1 MAVVRKKQDDKI
13 LKTLRELVSIG
24 GNKECFDCGQKGP
37 TYINMTI
44 GSFVCTTCSGILRG
58 ITPPHRVKSISMATF
73 TQEEIDFVR
82 QNGNDA
88 CSRTWLGL
96 WDPKRAI
103 KQEHRDFMIDKYER
117 KRYYLEPASPL
128 KSLPTNGTT
137 TTSTTAASSSSSS
150 SLAANNTNGSSTNIN
165 GNSSSS
171 ASSSSKNGAE
181 NLVPL
186 KTITLTPP
194 TSLRLSRTSSNS
206 SGGLANGNGSNSHT
220 GSSTN
225 LKFQQ
230 QFTPDDSNFFSDP
243 PKILPPTPQKHSSNH
258 HQRLNGTVNGSTF
271 ERNQKNG
278 LLTSTNI
285 AGLSNGTNP
294 ANKFT
299 PDTDFVADFSNA
311 NIIVNNNGLKNGSNH
326 RRLSNG
332 FSENGNNRNGG
343 SNGQT
348 NGNGGSETENFAD
361 FEHNTI
367 YNAAGLPISAS
378 SRSSSALSS
387 ATPSVDRYA
396 ALKDLDDQFREFK
409 FEYETNNNNNNTIS
423 TSNGNTTTNGI
434 SNGLMNGNHTND
446 VHQVSS
452 ANPFKSANPFQQAQQ
467 QQQQQTLSWAIPGST
482 PPSSSATTN
491 GFYASS
497 SSSSSPYQNGFV
509 HPAAAATNLLN
520 GNGVVGFTNA
530 FQQQHHLHHNGS
542 SNGSS
547 SNGYGHIPAQVMPA
561 YGHGAPVNHF
571 GHFGNPFM
579 AAGATTAT
587 SNSNNPFL

>member
-137 TTSTTAASSSSSS
+137 SATTASSSSSS
-150 SLAANNTNGSSTNIN
+150 SSSSTLASATNGNGSSTNIN
-165 GNSSSS
+165 SSTSS
-171 ASSSSKNGAE
+171 NNSSSSKNGAE

-194 TSLRLSRTSSNS
+194 TSLRLSRTNSNS
-206 SGGLANGNGSNSHT
+206 SSGLANGSHT

-230 QFTPDDSNFFSDP
+230 QFTPDDSNFFSSDP

-258 HQRLNGTVNGSTF
+258 HQRLNGSATVNGTNF

-278 LLTSTNI
+278 LLTSTI
-285 AGLSNGTNP
+285 TNGI
-294 ANKFT
+294 NKFT

-311 NIIVNNNGLKNGSNH
+311 NIIVNAATTTTTTTANGLKNGTGSSNH

-332 FSENGNNRNGG
+332 FSENGNGLIPNGHRNG
-343 SNGQT
+343 
-348 NGNGGSETENFAD
+348 ETENFAD

-396 ALKDLDDQFREFK
+396 ALKDLDDQFREIK
-409 FEYETNNNNNNTIS
+409 FESETNNNNVIS
-423 TSNGNTTTNGI
+423 SSASTNGL

-446 VHQVSS
+446 VHQVST
-452 ANPFKSANPFQQAQQ
+452 ANPFKTANPFQQQP
-467 QQQQQTLSWAIPGST
+467 QQQQTLSWAIPGST
-482 PPSSSATTN
+482 PPTATN
-491 GFYASS
+491 GFYT
-497 SSSSSPYQNGFV
+497 SSSSPYQNGFV
-509 HPAAAATNLLN
+509 HPAAAAANLLN
-520 GNGVVGFTNA
+520 GNGVNGFTNA
-530 FQQQHHLHHNGS
+530 FHHHPS

-547 SNGYGHIPAQVMPA
+547 GSINNNNGYGHIQAGVVPP
-561 YGHGAPVNHF
+561 YGVHHGGAVNHF

>member
-137 TTSTTAASSSSSS
+137 SATTASSSSSS
-150 SLAANNTNGSSTNIN
+150 SSSTLASATNGNGSSTNIN
-165 GNSSSS
+165 GSTSSNN
-171 ASSSSKNGAE
+171 SSSSKNGAE

-206 SGGLANGNGSNSHT
+206 SGGLANGSHT

-230 QFTPDDSNFFSDP
+230 QFTPDDSNFFSSDP

-258 HQRLNGTVNGSTF
+258 HQRLNGSATVNGTNF

-278 LLTSTNI
+278 LLTSTI
-285 AGLSNGTNP
+285 TNGI
-294 ANKFT
+294 NKFT

-311 NIIVNNNGLKNGSNH
+311 NIIVNAATTTTTTTANGLKNGTGSSNH

-332 FSENGNNRNGG
+332 FSENGNGLIPNGHRNG
-343 SNGQT
+343 
-348 NGNGGSETENFAD
+348 ETENFAD

-396 ALKDLDDQFREFK
+396 ALKDLDDQFREIK
-409 FEYETNNNNNNTIS
+409 FESETNNNNVIS
-423 TSNGNTTTNGI
+423 SSASTNGL

-446 VHQVSS
+446 VHQVST
-452 ANPFKSANPFQQAQQ
+452 ANPFKTANPFQQQPQQ

-482 PPSSSATTN
+482 PPTATN
-491 GFYASS
+491 GFYA
-497 SSSSSPYQNGFV
+497 SSSSPYQNGFV
-509 HPAAAATNLLN
+509 HPAAAAANLFN
-520 GNGVVGFTNA
+520 GNGVNGFTNA
-530 FQQQHHLHHNGS
+530 FHHHPS
-542 SNGSS
+542 SNGSTGS
-547 SNGYGHIPAQVMPA
+547 INNNNGYGHIQAGVVPP
-561 YGHGAPVNHF
+561 YGVHHGGAVNHF

>member
-137 TTSTTAASSSSSS
+137 STTATAPSSST
-150 SLAANNTNGSSTNIN
+150 LASATNGNGSSTNIN
-165 GNSSSS
+165 SSTSS
-171 ASSSSKNGAE
+171 NSSSKNGAE

-206 SGGLANGNGSNSHT
+206 SSGLTNGSHT

-230 QFTPDDSNFFSDP
+230 QFTPDDSNFFSSDP

-258 HQRLNGTVNGSTF
+258 HQRLNGTTVSGSNF

-278 LLTSTNI
+278 LLTSTT
-285 AGLSNGTNP
+285 NGINA

-311 NIIVNNNGLKNGSNH
+311 NIIVNANPVTTSTTTLTTPVTANGLKNGTNH

-332 FSENGNNRNGG
+332 FGSENGNGLIPNGHRNGSG
-343 SNGQT
+343 
-348 NGNGGSETENFAD
+348 ETENFAD

-396 ALKDLDDQFREFK
+396 ALKDLDDQFREIK
-409 FEYETNNNNNNTIS
+409 FESETNNNVIS
-423 TSNGNTTTNGI
+423 SSASTNGL
-434 SNGLMNGNHTND
+434 SNGLMNGHHAND
-446 VHQVSS
+446 VHQVST
-452 ANPFKSANPFQQAQQ
+452 ANPFKSANPFQQQPQQQ

-482 PPSSSATTN
+482 PPTATN
-491 GFYASS
+491 GFYASP
-497 SSSSSPYQNGFV
+497 SSPYQNGFV
-509 HPAAAATNLLN
+509 HPATAAAANLLN
-520 GNGVVGFTNA
+520 GNGVNGFTNA
-530 FQQQHHLHHNGS
+530 FHQHHPS
-542 SNGSS
+542 SNGSTGS
-547 SNGYGHIPAQVMPA
+547 VNNNNGYGHIQTGVATP
-561 YGHGAPVNHF
+561 YGVHHGGSVNHF

>member
-137 TTSTTAASSSSSS
+137 SATTAASSSSSS
-150 SLAANNTNGSSTNIN
+150 SSSTLASATNGNGSSTNIN
-165 GNSSSS
+165 SSTSS
-171 ASSSSKNGAE
+171 NNSSSSKNGAE

-206 SGGLANGNGSNSHT
+206 SGGLANGSHT

-230 QFTPDDSNFFSDP
+230 QFTPDDSNFFSSDP

-258 HQRLNGTVNGSTF
+258 HQRLNGSATVNGTNF

-278 LLTSTNI
+278 LLTSTI
-285 AGLSNGTNP
+285 TNGI
-294 ANKFT
+294 NKFT

-311 NIIVNNNGLKNGSNH
+311 NIIVNAATTTATTANGLKNGTSSNH

-332 FSENGNNRNGG
+332 FSENGNGLIPNGHRNG
-343 SNGQT
+343 
-348 NGNGGSETENFAD
+348 ETENFAD

-396 ALKDLDDQFREFK
+396 ALKDLDDQFREIK
-409 FEYETNNNNNNTIS
+409 FESETNNNNVIS
-423 TSNGNTTTNGI
+423 SSASTNGL

-446 VHQVSS
+446 VHQVST
-452 ANPFKSANPFQQAQQ
+452 ANPFKTANPFQQQLQQ

-482 PPSSSATTN
+482 PPTATN
-491 GFYASS
+491 GFYA
-497 SSSSSPYQNGFV
+497 SSSSPYQNGFV
-509 HPAAAATNLLN
+509 HPAAAAANLLN
-520 GNGVVGFTNA
+520 GNGVNGFTNA
-530 FQQQHHLHHNGS
+530 FHHHPS
-542 SNGSS
+542 SNGSTGS
-547 SNGYGHIPAQVMPA
+547 INNNNGYGHIQAGVVPP
-561 YGHGAPVNHF
+561 YGVHHGGAVNHF

>member
-137 TTSTTAASSSSSS
+137 ATSTATAS
-150 SLAANNTNGSSTNIN
+150 AANNNINGSSTNIN

-171 ASSSSKNGAE
+171 SSSKNCAE

-206 SGGLANGNGSNSHT
+206 SSGLANGGSNSHT

-278 LLTSTNI
+278 LLTSTNNNNN
-285 AGLSNGTNP
+285 AATTTASNGVNP

-311 NIIVNNNGLKNGSNH
+311 NIIVNNNGLKNGGSNH

-332 FSENGNNRNGG
+332 FSENGNGC
-343 SNGQT
+343 NGQAL
-348 NGNGGSETENFAD
+348 NGNGSETENFAD

-396 ALKDLDDQFREFK
+396 ALKDLDDQFREIK
-409 FEYETNNNNNNTIS
+409 FESETNNNTIS
-423 TSNGNTTTNGI
+423 SSSHSNGNNTSNGL

-446 VHQVSS
+446 VHQVST
-452 ANPFKSANPFQQAQQ
+452 ANPFKTANPFQQP

-482 PPSSSATTN
+482 PPSSAGTTN

-509 HPAAAATNLLN
+509 HPATTATANLLN

-530 FQQQHHLHHNGS
+530 FQQHLHQHPASSSNGS
-542 SNGSS
+542 SNGY
-547 SNGYGHIPAQVMPA
+547 GGHIPAQIMPQ

-587 SNSNNPFL
+587 SNNPFL

>member
-137 TTSTTAASSSSSS
+137 SATTAASSSSSS
-150 SLAANNTNGSSTNIN
+150 SSTLASATNGNGSSTNIN
-165 GNSSSS
+165 SSTSS
-171 ASSSSKNGAE
+171 NNSSSSKNGAE

-206 SGGLANGNGSNSHT
+206 SGGLANGSHT

-230 QFTPDDSNFFSDP
+230 QFTPDDSNFFSSDP

-258 HQRLNGTVNGSTF
+258 HQRLNGSATVNGTNF

-278 LLTSTNI
+278 LLTSTI
-285 AGLSNGTNP
+285 TNGI
-294 ANKFT
+294 NKFT

-311 NIIVNNNGLKNGSNH
+311 NIIVNANPAATTTANGLKNGGSSNH

-332 FSENGNNRNGG
+332 FSENGNGLIPNGHRNG
-343 SNGQT
+343 
-348 NGNGGSETENFAD
+348 ETENFAD

-396 ALKDLDDQFREFK
+396 ALKDLDDQFREIK
-409 FEYETNNNNNNTIS
+409 FESETNNNNVIS
-423 TSNGNTTTNGI
+423 SSASTNGL
-434 SNGLMNGNHTND
+434 SNGLMNGNHTID
-446 VHQVSS
+446 VHQVST
-452 ANPFKSANPFQQAQQ
+452 ANPFKTANPFQQQPQQ

-482 PPSSSATTN
+482 PPTATN
-491 GFYASS
+491 GFYA
-497 SSSSSPYQNGFV
+497 SSSSPYQNGFV
-509 HPAAAATNLLN
+509 HPAAAAANLLN
-520 GNGVVGFTNA
+520 GNGVNGFTNA
-530 FQQQHHLHHNGS
+530 FHHHPS

-547 SNGYGHIPAQVMPA
+547 GSINNNNGYGHIQAGVVPP
-561 YGHGAPVNHF
+561 YGVHHGGAVNHF

>member
-137 TTSTTAASSSSSS
+137 STTATSSSM
-150 SLAANNTNGSSTNIN
+150 LASATNGNGSNTNIHSST
-165 GNSSSS
+165 SSN
-171 ASSSSKNGAE
+171 SSKNGAE

-186 KTITLTPP
+186 KTVTLTPP

-206 SGGLANGNGSNSHT
+206 SSGLANGTHT
-220 GSSTN
+220 GSCTN

-230 QFTPDDSNFFSDP
+230 QFTPDDSNFFSSEP

-258 HQRLNGTVNGSTF
+258 HQRLNGTTVNGSTF

-278 LLTSTNI
+278 LLTSTT
-285 AGLSNGTNP
+285 NGINA

-311 NIIVNNNGLKNGSNH
+311 NIIVNANPVTTTANGLKNGSNH

-332 FSENGNNRNGG
+332 FSSENGNGLIPNGHRNC
-343 SNGQT
+343 SNGS
-348 NGNGGSETENFAD
+348 GEAENFAD

-396 ALKDLDDQFREFK
+396 ALKDLDDQFREIK
-409 FEYETNNNNNNTIS
+409 FESETNNNNNVISSS
-423 TSNGNTTTNGI
+423 TSTNGL
-434 SNGLMNGNHTND
+434 SNGLMNGNHTNE
-446 VHQVSS
+446 VHQVST
-452 ANPFKSANPFQQAQQ
+452 ANPFKTANPFQQQP
-467 QQQQQTLSWAIPGST
+467 QQQQTMSWAIPGST
-482 PPSSSATTN
+482 PPTATN
-491 GFYASS
+491 GFYA
-497 SSSSSPYQNGFV
+497 SSSSPYQNGFV
-509 HPAAAATNLLN
+509 HPAAAANLLN
-520 GNGVVGFTNA
+520 GNGVNGFTNA
-530 FQQQHHLHHNGS
+530 FHQHRPS
-542 SNGSS
+542 SNGSTGS
-547 SNGYGHIPAQVMPA
+547 VNNNGYGHIQAGAVPP
-561 YGHGAPVNHF
+561 YGVHSNSVNHF

>member
-128 KSLPTNGTT
+128 KSLPTTNGTT
-137 TTSTTAASSSSSS
+137 ASST
-150 SLAANNTNGSSTNIN
+150 LASATNGNGSSTNIN
-165 GNSSSS
+165 GSSSS
-171 ASSSSKNGAE
+171 NGSSKNAE

-206 SGGLANGNGSNSHT
+206 SGLNGNGNNSHT

-258 HQRLNGTVNGSTF
+258 HQRLNGGTTNSNGSTF

-278 LLTSTNI
+278 LLTSTST
-285 AGLSNGTNP
+285 SNGNGINP

-311 NIIVNNNGLKNGSNH
+311 NIIVNAATATTNGLKNGSNH

-332 FSENGNNRNGG
+332 FSENGNGGLIPNGHRNG
-343 SNGQT
+343 NT
-348 NGNGGSETENFAD
+348 SETENFAD

-367 YNAAGLPISAS
+367 YNAAGLPISASTS

-396 ALKDLDDQFREFK
+396 ALKDLDDQFREIK
-409 FEYETNNNNNNTIS
+409 FESETNNNNHIIS
-423 TSNGNTTTNGI
+423 SSSASAAAAASVNGL
-434 SNGLMNGNHTND
+434 SNGLMNGNHHHTND
-446 VHQVSS
+446 VHQ
-452 ANPFKSANPFQQAQQ
+452 ANPFKTANPFQQQAQQ

-482 PPSSSATTN
+482 PPATN
-491 GFYASS
+491 GFYATSS
-497 SSSSSPYQNGFV
+497 TSPYQNGFV
-509 HPAAAATNLLN
+509 HPAGANMLN
-520 GNGVVGFTNA
+520 GNGVNGFTNA
-530 FQQQHHLHHNGS
+530 FHHQHQQQLHHHPS
-542 SNGSS
+542 SNG
-547 SNGYGHIPAQVMPA
+547 GIQVTGAVPPYG
-561 YGHGAPVNHF
+561 HF

>member
-137 TTSTTAASSSSSS
+137 STVAATSSSTLTS
-150 SLAANNTNGSSTNIN
+150 ATNGNGSSTNIH
-165 GNSSSS
+165 SSTSS
-171 ASSSSKNGAE
+171 NSSSSKNGTE

-206 SGGLANGNGSNSHT
+206 SSGLANGSNGSHT

-230 QFTPDDSNFFSDP
+230 QFTPDDSNFFSSDP

-258 HQRLNGTVNGSTF
+258 HQRLNGTTVSGSNF

-278 LLTSTNI
+278 LLTSTN
-285 AGLSNGTNP
+285 GTINP

-311 NIIVNNNGLKNGSNH
+311 NIIVNATNPATATPTTTTANGLKNGSNH

-332 FSENGNNRNGG
+332 FSGSENGNGPIPNGHRNG
-343 SNGQT
+343 
-348 NGNGGSETENFAD
+348 ETENFAD

-396 ALKDLDDQFREFK
+396 ALKDLDDQFREIK
-409 FEYETNNNNNNTIS
+409 FETETNNNNVIS
-423 TSNGNTTTNGI
+423 SSAST
-434 SNGLMNGNHTND
+434 NGLMNGNHPHD
-446 VHQVSS
+446 VHQVST
-452 ANPFKSANPFQQAQQ
+452 ANPFKTANPFQQQAQ

-482 PPSSSATTN
+482 PPTATN
-491 GFYASS
+491 GFYA
-497 SSSSSPYQNGFV
+497 SSSSPYQNGFV
-509 HPAAAATNLLN
+509 HPATVAAANLLN
-520 GNGVVGFTNA
+520 GNGVNGFTNA
-530 FQQQHHLHHNGS
+530 FHQHHPS
-542 SNGSS
+542 SNGGSVNN
-547 SNGYGHIPAQVMPA
+547 NGYGHIQAGVVPP
-561 YGHGAPVNHF
+561 YGVHHGGPVNHF